1 MTFMAFPESLRKD
14 FDALESHPSGMI
26 LTGYHVRERRPGG
39 REFMLRLLPDSFC
52 RDKGLVESFHEFC
65 ARFASI
71 SNKSYTPQ
79 VYSVTGAVNGPVYVL
94 EEYVAGISL
103 TEFVKKKGIS
113 SDFNREVIEILSKV
127 CEALHHAH
135 QKDIYHLCINPED
148 IIVDELTGKVK
159 LVGFGAQI
167 FAEVDKTGLL
177 PEEAKKHI
185 PPQVLAGKSFGPT
198 ADIYSLGVAINGVW
212 PDIFANNGV
221 LSKAL
226 SDNPSERYQTARD
239 FERALNDVLEDIS
252 KLAQSRN
259 IDTPM
264 EARGGLKPVLSQKA
278 TTKKL
283 DSSDCQARKIHT
295 PPSQPHIS
303 TDSVPPKSISMK
315 LVVGIAVGLI
325 AVVIG
330 SVLYVSHE
338 RQRLEKQRA
347 EQKRL
352 EETIRLREI
361 AIQAAIDQRKQEQ
374 LKKEEDDRLANEAK
388 EREIKRLKAEL
399 DQKQREK
406 EEQEQLRKQERDRQ
420 KQQKKQWE
428 QQERERQ
435 ERERIERERK
445 IEQERQRRDQEKQNA
460 FLQKL
465 NQLVRSIEKGS
476 SPARQEIKDLCRNP
490 ETMEMIRTA
499 ANNGNADAQFMLGRA
514 YHMGDGASIDY
525 NMAIY
530 WYTKSAEHQNAAAEC
545 NLGYM
550 YHEGKGV
557 PSDRS
562 KARYWFTRAAQH
574 GDTDAE
580 RMLRNKYGD

>member
-1 MTFMAFPESLRKD
+1 MYSSIPKN
-14 FDALESHPSGMI
+14 I
-26 LTGYHVRERRPGG
+26 LVVS
-39 REFMLRLLPDSFC
+39 M
-52 RDKGLVESFHEFC
+52 KGSYNILN
-65 ARFASI
+65 FASQDLFVGVEL
-71 SNKSYTPQ
+71 S
-79 VYSVTGAVNGPVYVL
+79 
-94 EEYVAGISL
+94 
-103 TEFVKKKGIS
+103 EFLKKKVIS

-135 QKDIYHLCINPED
+135 QKDIYHLCITPED
-148 IIVDELTGKVK
+148 IIVDELAGRVK
-159 LVGFGAQI
+159 LVGFGTQI
-167 FAEVDKTGLL
+167 FAQVDKIRLL

-185 PPQVLAGKSFGPT
+185 PPQVLAGKALGPNT
-198 ADIYSLGVAINGVW
+198 DVYSLAKTIDEAC
-212 PDIFANNGV
+212 PDIFLETQG
-221 LSKAL
+221 LSRAMAAE
-226 SDNPSERYQTARD
+226 PAERYQTARD
-239 FERALNDVLEDIS
+239 LERALNNVLEDIS
-252 KLAQSRN
+252 NPIQSRN

-347 EQKRL
+347 EQKRQ

-388 EREIKRLKAEL
+388 EREIKRLKAQL
-399 DQKQREK
+399 AQNQREK
-406 EEQEQLRKQERDRQ
+406 EEKDRLLKQEQEKAAKEARDKELTLLREKEAQDRLD
-420 KQQKKQWE
+420 QQKKQWE

-435 ERERIERERK
+435 M
-445 IEQERQRRDQEKQNA
+445 EQELQRRLDEKKNA
-460 FLQKL
+460 FLQQL
-465 NQLVRSIEKGS
+465 SQLVRSIEKGS
-476 SPARQEIKDLCRNP
+476 SPARQEIKDLCRKP

-530 WYTKSAEHQNAAAEC
+530 WYTKSAEQQNAAAEC
-545 NLGYM
+545 NLGYI
-550 YHEGKGV
+550 YHDGKGV
-557 PSDRS
+557 PHDRS
-562 KARYWFTRAAQH
+562 KASYWFGRGAQH